1 MEDNTRTGVV
11 SMRCLRHKKRF
22 NVPEEWL
29 ETSKWLC
36 PRCYEK
42 LSDIERLGYA
52 PRNGFV
58 PEIRE
63 AETGKPTM
71 LSYTVKKKNSTFT
84 HVEDKGLESITINSD
99 NCWTSKS
106 SLVNRGGCWSNSRI
120 TSASESE
127 LKAAVK
133 AGIVSKSR
141 MRIELRRRENSSYYD
156 LFPIEVG
163 LSTSSCA
170 R

>member
-1 MEDNTRTGVV
+1 MEDNTSTGVV

-22 NVPEEWL
+22 NVPKEWL
-29 ETSKWLC
+29 ETSKRLC

-42 LSDIERLGYA
+42 LSDVERLVYA
-52 PRNGFV
+52 PRNGLV

-71 LSYTVKKKNSTFT
+71 LSYTANKNSTFT
-84 HVEDKGLESITINSD
+84 YIEDKDFESLKINSD

-106 SLVNRGGCWSNSRI
+106 SLINRGGCWSNSRI

-133 AGIVSKSR
+133 AGIVSKAR

-163 LSTSSCA
+163 LSTTIGA